1 MGHLKKI
8 GIGLICAGL
17 LVVFWLVVKNTRPGH
32 PSVPVIFIL
41 IDTLRADHL
50 GKYGYNRPTS
60 PFMDS
65 LGTTARFLDV
75 TTQAPWTLPS
85 VASIFTSRYPT
96 EIGVLKLIDVL
107 PESEFTL
114 AEYFKAQGYRTVALN
129 TNPHIVKESGMMQG
143 FDSVFTY
150 PFSTSGG
157 VIFHDAL
164 HWMDQE
170 GGNSKPFFMYLH
182 LMDVHTPYL
191 PPKEALALF
200 ESGYSGTV
208 EGTNEMF
215 GEILRGERT
224 LSPEDLRHL
233 VNLYDGEIRNVD
245 GLIEEFVAQLKKRGL
260 YDPAF
265 LILTADHGEEFFE
278 HGGLQHARTLYEE
291 LIHVPLILKF
301 PDNRFSDPGSG
312 RPWVTSLDIFPTLV
326 DFLTPGYT
334 LQGIRGSSVLPL
346 LRGTPRK
353 SPFET
358 FSVVDLMVQKRAI
371 LKENLLLNFD
381 YDVLYSLRTATQKLI
396 YNESK
401 NGFELYNLARDRAEK
416 DNVYGTD
423 GSKAEIVSM
432 KDRLMR
438 WVEDSRKNRLKQG
451 KGRTLSE
458 EKIRELKSLG
468 YINQ

>member
-1 MGHLKKI
+1 M
-8 GIGLICAGL
+8 
-17 LVVFWLVVKNTRPGH
+17 VVIWVWIKNTRPGH
-32 PSVPVIFIL
+32 TSVPVIFIL

-60 PFMDS
+60 PFIDS
-65 LGTTARFLDV
+65 LGSSARFLDV

-85 VASIFTSRYPT
+85 VASVFTSRYPT

-114 AEYFKAQGYRTVALN
+114 AEYFKTQGHRTVALN
-129 TNPHIVKESGMMQG
+129 TNPHIVKESGVMQG

-150 PFSTSGG
+150 PFTTPGET
-157 VIFHDAL
+157 IFHDAL
-164 HWMDQE
+164 RWLDRE
-170 GGNSKPFFMYLH
+170 RRGSEPYFMYLH

-191 PPKEALALF
+191 PPKETLALF
-200 ESGYSGTV
+200 ESGYTGTV

-215 GEILRGERT
+215 GEILRGEKAF
-224 LSPEDLRHL
+224 SPEDLRHL

-245 GLIEEFVAQLKKRGL
+245 RLIEEFVVQLKNRGL
-260 YDPAF
+260 YDPAL

-301 PDNRFSDPGSG
+301 PNNRFSDPGAG
-312 RPWVTSLDIFPTLV
+312 RPWVTSLDIFPTVV

-346 LRGTPRK
+346 LQGKPGKT
-353 SPFET
+353 PFEA

-381 YDVLYSLRTATQKLI
+381 YDVLYSLRTTTQKLI

-401 NGFELYNLARDRAEK
+401 DGFELYDLARDRGEK
-416 DNVYGTD
+416 NNLYGTD
-423 GSKAEIVSM
+423 GSKAEIVSL
-432 KDRLMR
+432 KVRLMR
-438 WVEDSRKNRLKQG
+438 LAEDSRKNRQKQG
-451 KGRTLSE
+451 EGRTLSE